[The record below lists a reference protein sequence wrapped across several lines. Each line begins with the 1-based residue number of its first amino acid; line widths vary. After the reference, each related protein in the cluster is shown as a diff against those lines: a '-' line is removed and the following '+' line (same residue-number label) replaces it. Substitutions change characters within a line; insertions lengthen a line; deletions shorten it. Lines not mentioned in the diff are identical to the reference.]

1 MSLVVPSHP
10 VITTAVVQFFVYSRG
25 LSFFCSFCQYPAAFP
40 CLVLSPLPSPSSFSF
55 MFHFICCSSLLVSLC
70 LYLCP
75 LPHSTINRVFVLLSP
90 PHNSSPFLPSSLSSF
105 RLFVFF
111 TFFPVPLSFSTSF
124 VAEQQPSHYYHYYS
138 SLTD

>member
-10 VITTAVVQFFVYSRG
+10 VITTAVGQFFVYSRG

-75 LPHSTINRVFVLLSP
+75 LSHSTINRVFVLLSP
-90 PHNSSPFLPSSLSSF
+90 PHNSLLSSF
-105 RLFVFF
+105 LPLFF
-111 TFFPVPLSFSTSF
+111 
-124 VAEQQPSHYYHYYS
+124 S
-138 SLTD
+138 SLRFLCIFFSVISLLVYIINDTTGERERNDS

>member
-40 CLVLSPLPSPSSFSF
+40 CLVLSPLLSPSSFSF

-70 LYLCP
+70 LHLC
-75 LPHSTINRVFVLLSP
+75 LLSHSTINRVFVLLSP
-90 PHNSSPFLPSSLSSF
+90 PHNSPLPSSLLFVSSF
-105 RLFVFF
+105 SLRFFLFLCHSRQV
-111 TFFPVPLSFSTSF
+111 VLQS
-124 VAEQQPSHYYHYYS
+124 S
-138 SLTD
+138 SLVTTTTTAA